1 MEELNNHQIVLLTM
15 FVSFVVSIATGIVT
29 VALLEEAPPTLTQ
42 TVNRVVEHTIE
53 RVVTGTT
60 TPTTGKPT
68 TVVTNTTK
76 EVTVYTKEDDLVV
89 SAIEKNQG
97 RTAKIFLTGSDVGAS
112 PQSIGFVVSRDGL
125 IVTEKNRLLSGT
137 ELASSYTVMIGS
149 KKYTAKPVISKEDT
163 DQSIAFLRVTDL
175 SASSTL
181 DAVSFGR
188 NDNPKLG
195 QTIVVMG
202 GSSGDSVFKT
212 TLSKFRS
219 EKSTSTSTV
228 ETLVNEIETSP
239 SIPSRNA
246 GALVVNLDGQ
256 AVGVVVSDPEDT
268 TGYVIC
274 PVSCILSLISKF
286 TATNP

>member
-29 VALLEEAPPTLTQ
+29 VAMLEEAPPTLTQ

-76 EVTVYTKEDDLVV
+76 EITVYTKEDDLVV

-97 RTAKIFLTGSDVGAS
+97 RTAKIYLAGSDVEAT

-137 ELASSYTVMIGS
+137 ELAQSYTVTIGS
-149 KKYTAKPVISKEDT
+149 KKYSAKPVTSKEDI
-163 DQSIAFLRVTDL
+163 DQSIAFLRITDL

-202 GSSGDSVFKT
+202 GSTGDAVFKT
-212 TLSKFRS
+212 TISKFRTQ
-219 EKSTSTSTV
+219 KSAGTSTP
-228 ETLVNEIETSP
+228 ETLISEIETNP
-239 SIPSRNA
+239 LIPSRNA

-256 AVGVVVSDPEDT
+256 AVGVVVSDPDEA

-274 PVSCILSLISKF
+274 PVSCILTLISKF
-286 TATNP
+286 TAATP